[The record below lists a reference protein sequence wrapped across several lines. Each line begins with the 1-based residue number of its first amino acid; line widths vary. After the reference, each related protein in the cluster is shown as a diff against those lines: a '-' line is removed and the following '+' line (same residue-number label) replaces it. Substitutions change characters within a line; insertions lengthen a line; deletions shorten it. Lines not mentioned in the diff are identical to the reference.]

1 MTQIEAAT
9 SAGTAVSRTTI
20 EDFLFQEAR
29 LLDNWK
35 LKEWLALFSPDGRYR
50 VAPAGAEDEVDP
62 FQKLFYVDDDHFTL
76 TERVL
81 RLYKPA
87 AHAEQPHSKCRR
99 MVSNVEILASNGAK
113 LVACANYIAFR
124 TKFGQTDMFPGHYL
138 YDLDATDGHIQID
151 RKTVFLD
158 IGNLY
163 EQAKVSIIL

>member
-1 MTQIEAAT
+1 MTQIEITKPAQNM
-9 SAGTAVSRTTI
+9 VSRTQV
-20 EDFLFQEAR
+20 EDFLFEEAR

-35 LKEWLALFSPDGRYR
+35 LKEWLALFSSEGRYR
-50 VAPAGAEDEVDP
+50 IAPAGAEDDVDP
-62 FQKLFYVDDDHFTL
+62 LKKLFYVDDDHFTL

-99 MVSNVEILASNGAK
+99 MVSNVQILNADEAK
-113 LVACANYIAFR
+113 LVVSANYIAFR
-124 TKFGQTDMFPGHYL
+124 TKFGHTDMFPGHYL
-138 YDLDATDGHIQID
+138 YDVEVEDGYFRIA
-151 RKTVFLD
+151 RKTVYLD

>member
-1 MTQIEAAT
+1 MTQIELAPSAQAAV
-9 SAGTAVSRTTI
+9 GRTEV

-50 VAPAGAEDEVDP
+50 VAPAGAEDDVDP
-62 FQKLFYVDDDHFTL
+62 LQKLFYVDDDHFTL

-99 MVSNVEILASNGAK
+99 MVSNVEILASNGTK
-113 LVACANYIAFR
+113 LVVCANYIAFR
-124 TKFGQTDMFPGHYL
+124 TKFGHTDMFPGHYL
-138 YDLDATDGHIQID
+138 YDLESRDGCLRME